1 MDLSPDP
8 TESDEIIQRYGRRL
22 YVLAYHLTGEG
33 AEADELTTDV
43 LMRAALAPDLP
54 ASEREAGIFLGR
66 LLIAMWKERLQS
78 GDKGRGPRAVTPGS
92 RGHESLWR
100 ALSRLDPVSRAVLVL
115 RLAEGLEYETIGK
128 VLDMAPDVVYARLLQ
143 ARAGLREGDRLVN
156 PALFE
161 TMNLYLDAR
170 LPVVQRGEFE
180 RRIQSDS
187 SLREQVEFH
196 RGLTLDLHEETPPLP
211 RDFVARVH
219 GRIERARETLALVDQ
234 AALSAGWEPAAATAP
249 PERRRWPVVVAGSL
263 AAGVIAVLS
272 VALLLA
278 LRRPPAA
285 SGPAPPGPAPSAP
298 SATPDQATI
307 EALRSL
313 GYLAPAKGRHRKK
326 PTGKPAGKG
335 ARPGSPGRS
344 AAAPSAPT
352 TPAPP
357 AVRPAPPAG
366 STNMPAASA
375 PAETPAPTPAATPTP
390 EPAPPGATPPP
401 APPETSVPW
410 RVLPVASA
418 PEAGRDYQ
426 VIRTEQGWAALFTA
440 AGATA
445 PAIAFDR
452 EMAVLLR
459 RNLAGDPPSRLVVMS
474 VRATPDALVI
484 AIRKEEAPAAQEPAG
499 APAAGQ
505 VVVLPIA
512 DQPIRLV
519 ID

>member
-1 MDLSPDP
+1 MSPLPADHEPWRRRYDRRRGEESPLQYLSVRAPVPPRTAADQPEKGRQQAVRGSPEGNTRAHRTRCSAEAGATAAIGSSQALHDPPRHRRQGVRQGSEEDLMDLSPDP

-43 LMRAALAPDLP
+43 LMRAVLAPDLP
-54 ASEREAGIFLGR
+54 ASEGEAGVFLGR
-66 LLIAMWKERLQS
+66 LLIGVWKERLQS
-78 GDKGRGPRAVTPGS
+78 GDKGRGPRAVTPES

-278 LRRPPAA
+278 LRRTPAA

-335 ARPGSPGRS
+335 ARPGSPG
-344 AAAPSAPT
+344 
-352 TPAPP
+352 
-357 AVRPAPPAG
+357 
-366 STNMPAASA
+366 
-375 PAETPAPTPAATPTP
+375 
-390 EPAPPGATPPP
+390 
-401 APPETSVPW
+401 
-410 RVLPVASA
+410 
-418 PEAGRDYQ
+418 
-426 VIRTEQGWAALFTA
+426 
-440 AGATA
+440 
-445 PAIAFDR
+445 
-452 EMAVLLR
+452 
-459 RNLAGDPPSRLVVMS
+459 
-474 VRATPDALVI
+474 
-484 AIRKEEAPAAQEPAG
+484 
-499 APAAGQ
+499 
-505 VVVLPIA
+505 
-512 DQPIRLV
+512 
-519 ID
+519 